1 MKIEETTNQQVAP
14 INLYRNEKVEEQAAV
29 RENKPAETAPKS
41 TVRSDSVNLSPAVD
55 RFNKATEFLKDIPET
70 RPDRVQEIKSR
81 IDSGEYNV
89 KSKDVAAKMLSS
101 MKNGYGG

>member
-1 MKIEETTNQQVAP
+1 MKIEETTSQQVAP
-14 INLYRNEKVEEQAAV
+14 INLYRNEKVEEQAATQG
-29 RENKPAETAPKS
+29 NKPAETAPKS

-55 RFNKATEFLKDIPET
+55 RFQKANEFLKDISET
-70 RPDRVQEIKSR
+70 RPDKVQEIKSK

-101 MKNGYGG
+101 MQNGYGG